1 VDLYLNQGLSGL
13 GYGGFLLLAALGL
26 ALTFG
31 QMGVINMAHGEFI
44 MVGAYTGHVMLTSLH
59 NDSAA
64 FIIAIPA
71 SFVVAGLVGL
81 VLETLIISR
90 LYRRPLDTLLVT
102 FGVSL
107 VLQQLFRQIFTP
119 QLVATPAPS
128 WLSGNWSFG
137 GVAIKQNE
145 FFIFAFSLVLVVGLA
160 LVLKLT
166 PLGRRTRATVQNRDL
181 AETLGIST
189 MISDKLTF
197 FIGSGLAGVAGVCLS
212 LIAGTQPSTG
222 QGYIVFAFIVVV
234 LGGVGSV
241 WGTVIA
247 AFVFGMAQKLL
258 GPVFT
263 DDATPTVLVFIAVV
277 LFLQFRPQGI
287 FSVRSRSLA

>member
-1 VDLYLNQGLSGL
+1 MLS
-13 GYGGFLLLAALGL
+13 ALG
-26 ALTFG
+26 
-31 QMGVINMAHGEFI
+31 
-44 MVGAYTGHVMLTSLH
+44 S
-59 NDSAA
+59 DSAA
-64 FIIAIPA
+64 FLLAIPI
-71 SFVVAGLVGL
+71 SFVVAGLVGV

-90 LYRRPLDTLLVT
+90 LYHRPLDTLLVT

-107 VLQQLFRQIFTP
+107 ILQQLFRQIFTP
-119 QLVATPAPS
+119 QLVATPAPG
-128 WLSGNWSFG
+128 WLSGNWSVG
-137 GVAIKQNE
+137 GVTIRQNE
-145 FFIFAFSLVLVVGLA
+145 FFIFAFSLLLVFGLA
-160 LVLKLT
+160 IVLKLT
-166 PLGRRTRATVQNRDL
+166 PLGRRARATVQNRDL

-189 MISDKLTF
+189 MITDKLTF
-197 FIGSGLAGVAGVCLS
+197 FIGSGLAGIAGVCLS

-222 QGYIVFAFIVVV
+222 QGYIVLAFVVVV

-247 AFVFGMAQKLL
+247 AFVFGLAQKLL
-258 GPVFT
+258 GPVFS